1 MVRVAAGVGFRVS
14 AAVGA
19 WVRQRSELR
28 EGAEKL
34 GDLPGL
40 LPQVKGSEVG
50 WVGQALKKV
59 VGGVGGGVAFRAEVG
74 DGGVNAK
81 LE

>member
-1 MVRVAAGVGFRVS
+1 M
-14 AAVGA
+14 
-19 WVRQRSELR
+19 R
-28 EGAEKL
+28 EGAKEF
-34 GDLPGL
+34 GDLPRL
-40 LPQVKGSEVG
+40 FPEVASNKVG
-50 WVGQALKKV
+50 WVGRALKKV